1 LSSKTGTFLAGL
13 FFAHIL
19 VKFCGIFSARFRH
32 IDFANQRPKSAQ
44 KSALYAICWSAG
56 GSPAYKYKAGGM
68 PTFQNYVVL
77 CKCTADEPP
86 AFQCFA

>member
-1 LSSKTGTFLAGL
+1 M
-13 FFAHIL
+13 
-19 VKFCGIFSARFRH
+19 IFGFV
-32 IDFANQRPKSAQ
+32 
-44 KSALYAICWSAG
+44 CWSAG

-77 CKCTADEPP
+77 CKCTAGEPP